1 MSVKAVHLAALRA
14 RFRVKGKLQRAERVN
29 WASMGRLYELVMT
42 EAVRRETAIITAR
55 QPNER
60 GQRFNEILDLLQV
73 QGRVDRRQRLL
84 RTRLDQGPAPAQ
96 LPTRWVVR
104 RT

>member
-1 MSVKAVHLAALRA
+1 MNVKTRQLTALRA
-14 RFRVKGKLQRAERVN
+14 RFRVKGKLQRAESVN
-29 WASMGRLYELVMT
+29 WASMSRLYELAMT
-42 EAVRRETAIITAR
+42 EAVRRETVIITAR

-60 GQRFNEILDLLQV
+60 GQRLDEILDLLQV
-73 QGRVDRRQRLL
+73 QGRIDRRQRLL